1 MNWLMTLRIKIQAQ
15 TSTADINTR
24 ERVKIESNK
33 LFRANSAVYQT
44 KKLVLATV
52 IDLTATYFHTKQT
65 HITHHI

>member
-15 TSTADINTR
+15 TSTEDINTR

-33 LFRANSAVYQT
+33 FRASTAVHQT
-44 KKLVLATV
+44 KKLILAKV